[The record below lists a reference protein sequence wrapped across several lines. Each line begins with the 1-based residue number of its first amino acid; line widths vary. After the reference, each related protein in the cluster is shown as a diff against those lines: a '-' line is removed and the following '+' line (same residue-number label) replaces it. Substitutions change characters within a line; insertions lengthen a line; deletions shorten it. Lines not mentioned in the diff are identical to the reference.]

1 MQALLM
7 CKNDLYYCDNELW
20 NKADELINKNVAL
33 DYHNNNLYWEKI
45 ENDSAGKVVSDISEQ
60 VNNTYLK
67 VNGQADG
74 VKSYNRMVKLIIA
87 LFRHEYDRK

>member
-1 MQALLM
+1 MTKIKVAIVGYGNIGRYTLEAVEAAPDM
-7 CKNDLYYCDNELW
+7 ECVGIVRRNPSACSGPEL
-20 NKADELINKNVAL
+20 AA
-33 DYHNNNLYWEKI
+33 Y
-45 ENDSAGKVVSDISEQ
+45 KVVSDISEQ